1 MGGRRTPARIG
12 QWPDY
17 TPAMK
22 NARFLLALVA
32 LALLLS
38 GCGNKG
44 PLVHPD
50 DAPDRAENS

>member
-1 MGGRRTPARIG
+1 
-12 QWPDY
+12 
-17 TPAMK
+17 MK

-44 PLVHPD
+44 PLAHPD